1 MFNQESNKETFGKI
15 VKDARIS
22 KGYSARELAKLCDI
36 SHTEINN
43 IEKGERVRPAILT
56 LKAFEKYLDLDFKKM
71 ARMVGYSEDL
81 VEHSDNNII
90 VTYERYYKKV
100 QQYEY
105 AKKVILY
112 EAEKKRHLGIDL
124 QDYVDDLEKHLKKTN
139 KLDETSK
146 KLIKNINKLLGYLK
160 LEYDPTIEEHI
171 FKNEPIKKID
181 NL

>member
-146 KLIKNINKLLGYLK
+146 KLIKSINKLLGYLK

>member
-1 MFNQESNKETFGKI
+1 MFKKESNKDTFGKI
-15 VKDARIS
+15 IKDARIS

-43 IEKGERVRPAILT
+43 IEKGDRVRPAILT
-56 LKAFEKYLDLDFKKM
+56 LKAFEKYLDLDFKKL

-100 QQYEY
+100 QDFEY
-105 AKKVILY
+105 AKKIILY
-112 EAEKKRHLGIDL
+112 EVDKRRHIGIDL
-124 QDYVDDLEKHLKKTN
+124 QDYIDDLEKHLKKN
-139 KLDETSK
+139 NNLDETSK
-146 KLIKNINKLLGYLK
+146 KIFKNINELLGYLK

-171 FKNEPIKKID
+171 LKDEPIKKD
-181 NL
+181 N